1 MAVAVTAVVCL
12 AVGMVG
18 VGLLAATLPALKWLA
33 RAGEG
38 KSTWQLPCIPSE

>member
-1 MAVAVTAVVCL
+1 MAVAVTAVVCF

-33 RAGEG
+33 RAGKMPQEG
-38 KSTWQLPCIPSE
+38 AGRLVG